1 MSCVFGER
9 KGNDVFSV
17 DFRGKCVVTQVGR
30 MDQNACGLE
39 DENV

>member
-1 MSCVFGER
+1 MCLGKGKGGMCSAWSFGER
-9 KGNDVFSV
+9 G
-17 DFRGKCVVTQVGR
+17 VVTQVGR

>member
-1 MSCVFGER
+1 MC
-9 KGNDVFSV
+9 SV
-17 DFRGKCVVTQVGR
+17 WNFREKRVVTQVGR